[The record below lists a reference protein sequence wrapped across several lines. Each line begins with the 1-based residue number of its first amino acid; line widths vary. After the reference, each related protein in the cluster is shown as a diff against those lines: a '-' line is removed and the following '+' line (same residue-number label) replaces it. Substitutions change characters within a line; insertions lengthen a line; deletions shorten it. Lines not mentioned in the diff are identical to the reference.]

1 MIPQKTP
8 ENLDELFQT
17 HEKELKRYLYR
28 KLSCAETADDLI
40 QETFL
45 RIAERHS
52 HVDFHN
58 VRAYLY
64 RIAQNLLIDHFR
76 RERRQQT
83 YPDDFEGLGKYPDA
97 QPSVEDDISGRQK
110 LALLRKALL
119 DLPLL
124 TQRIFELNRMEGLT
138 YAEVAQRLGVSE
150 STVQK
155 HLARGLCHAM
165 KALKSL

>member
-83 YPDDFEGLGKYPDA
+83 YPDDS